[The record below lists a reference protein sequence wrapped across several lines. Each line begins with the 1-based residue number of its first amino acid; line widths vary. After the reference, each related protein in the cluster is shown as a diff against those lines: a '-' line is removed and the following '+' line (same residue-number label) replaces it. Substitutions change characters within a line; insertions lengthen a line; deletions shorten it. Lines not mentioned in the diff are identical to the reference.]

1 MGKTMTFSLEG
12 RLSPGVNSTLHD
24 QYKTFFH
31 ISIRYLICEVHSN
44 NWFGVTLN
52 NNTQIL
58 FELQTSMYNVW
69 NMFKMIVLPKTN
81 KRNTGDEFCLNRLK
95 VCNLFNCI

>member
-1 MGKTMTFSLEG
+1 MLF
-12 RLSPGVNSTLHD
+12 
-24 QYKTFFH
+24 
-31 ISIRYLICEVHSN
+31 YL
-44 NWFGVTLN
+44 LN
-52 NNTQIL
+52 NLIYISNILNLPTPLFSYINVSSIVFNTL
-58 FELQTSMYNVW
+58 KGNNVELQTSMYNVW

>member
-1 MGKTMTFSLEG
+1 MLF
-12 RLSPGVNSTLHD
+12 
-24 QYKTFFH
+24 
-31 ISIRYLICEVHSN
+31 YL
-44 NWFGVTLN
+44 LN
-52 NNTQIL
+52 NLIYISNILNLPTPLFSYINVSCIVFNTL
-58 FELQTSMYNVW
+58 KGNNVELQTSMYNVW